1 MDLSTASRESQ
12 KEENERA
19 LEAEAYTL
27 LLFQGGQP
35 NLAATLRRWRL
46 RVCEEVSQ
54 CLSISCKNVLTI
66 GLGIAIH

>member
-1 MDLSTASRESQ
+1 MDPATASRESQ
-12 KEENERA
+12 KEENEKA

-27 LLFQGGQP
+27 LPFQGGQP
-35 NLAATLRRWRL
+35 NLAATLRRRHL

-54 CLSISCKNVLTI
+54 CLSILCKNVLTI